1 MTKWKAKAAQIINRP
16 SEKGQL
22 PMVVKNLLPVYH
34 KYLFAQYFSSFKAL
48 IAVGAQIEDAINNGT
63 INEEVPRAKKNFGS
77 SNSKIVEVSHIYKT
91 DLYQLIS
98 LVQAFQDQ
106 LPNLEDNFMSYTCY

>member
-1 MTKWKAKAAQIINRP
+1 MTKWKAKAAQMINRS
-16 SEKGQL
+16 SEEGQL
-22 PMVVKNLLPVYH
+22 TMAVKNLLPVQY

-48 IAVGAQIEDAINNGT
+48 LAVGTQIEDAVNNGT
-63 INEEVPRAKKNFGS
+63 INEEAPRAKKNFGS
-77 SNSKIVEVSHIYKT
+77 SKSKIVEVSHIYKT